1 MHTIL
6 ISDFLSLKKV
16 DFLSLKKV
24 IEDSTRRTST
34 KRYLVISTW
43 VCVCVWGGGG
53 GGGGFGGRGYKI
65 SSCFDGRPRQ
75 AYTLYL
81 VVCLSVSVFV
91 RTKENSVQM
100 NLQNLNVKK
109 MPCAGFEITTSSF
122 IEVFTAL

>member
-43 VCVCVWGGGG
+43 VCVCVGGGG
-53 GGGGFGGRGYKI
+53 AAAGGVALEEGVIK
-65 SSCFDGRPRQ
+65 S
-75 AYTLYL
+75 A
-81 VVCLSVSVFV
+81 VVLTEDPAKPTPS
-91 RTKENSVQM
+91 T
-100 NLQNLNVKK
+100 
-109 MPCAGFEITTSSF
+109 
-122 IEVFTAL
+122 

>member
-43 VCVCVWGGGG
+43 VCVCVGGGG
-53 GGGGFGGRGYKI
+53 GGGWLWRKG
-65 SSCFDGRPRQ
+65 
-75 AYTLYL
+75 L
-81 VVCLSVSVFV
+81 
-91 RTKENSVQM
+91 
-100 NLQNLNVKK
+100 
-109 MPCAGFEITTSSF
+109 
-122 IEVFTAL
+122 